1 MMEGAAASQSLA
13 STSRSQ
19 EGIIGTEEESER
31 VTSSSSMEL
40 DLSDRERVAELARL
54 DKDSLDDLESM
65 VLGVA
70 SKRGVTLRGE
80 EPLPSA
86 DQGEN
91 VSPEWSISDE
101 AAQEED
107 EEREEERLAR
117 PPFVEGDVC
126 LSDAE
131 TLGSNGSD
139 ELTDYENSGAIEHQR
154 NGGDEEERQ
163 CWVCFSSEEDDP
175 VAAWVHPCLCKG
187 TTKWVHQVC
196 IQRWVD
202 EKQKGNN
209 STGVVC
215 PQCGAD
221 YIIQFPASPPFLRLL
236 DALDKLVGRL
246 CPVVAG
252 GVCVGSLYWTCVTYG
267 AVTVMQVTGH
277 TDGLTLMENS
287 DPLLLLVSLP
297 LVPVGLVLAKMIR
310 WQEPVLNFMRAR
322 LPKFAI
328 TKYILPAFSTTPVAE
343 GSASAA
349 NLPPPSDP
357 VSVTRTFCG
366 ALFFPT
372 VATFLGSALFEDVKS
387 PLKRAAMGGFCFVGV
402 KGVLKIYHKQHQY
415 IRQCRRLILDYQQ

>member
-1 MMEGAAASQSLA
+1 METNTDNVSEKSPSLDRSLIEELHNLDGVALSNLEDWNKKVGGSAVSVDTLCSPTDDKDDQNAEQSKEW
-13 STSRSQ
+13 SP
-19 EGIIGTEEESER
+19 
-31 VTSSSSMEL
+31 SSS
-40 DLSDRERVAELARL
+40 DLVPADPPDGATALCYNSFVPPQDMSD
-54 DKDSLDDLESM
+54 DITDSDIETAGSHSDHDD
-65 VLGVA
+65 
-70 SKRGVTLRGE
+70 
-80 EPLPSA
+80 
-86 DQGEN
+86 D
-91 VSPEWSISDE
+91 
-101 AAQEED
+101 
-107 EEREEERLAR
+107 
-117 PPFVEGDVC
+117 F
-126 LSDAE
+126 
-131 TLGSNGSD
+131 
-139 ELTDYENSGAIEHQR
+139 TDYENSDMVEYQAAVEAGR
-154 NGGDEEERQ
+154 VDDERQ
-163 CWVCFSSEEDDP
+163 CWVCFASQEDDP

-209 STGVVC
+209 NTGVSC

-221 YIIQFPASPPFLRLL
+221 YFIQFPPSPAALRLL
-236 DALDKLVGRL
+236 DTLDKLVGRL

-277 TDGLTLMENS
+277 DKGLILMETA
-287 DPLLLLVSLP
+287 DPLFLLVSLP

-322 LPKFAI
+322 LPKLAI
-328 TKYILPAFSTTPVAE
+328 TKYILPAFSTEPVAE

>member
-1 MMEGAAASQSLA
+1 MGEEPARGSSSLSSDEPAASA
-13 STSRSQ
+13 T
-19 EGIIGTEEESER
+19 I
-31 VTSSSSMEL
+31 TSSSSMEL
-40 DLSDRERVAELARL
+40 DISERERVAELARL
-54 DKDSLDDLESM
+54 DKESLDNLESL

-80 EPLPSA
+80 EAFS
-86 DQGEN
+86 GEGHGN
-91 VSPEWSISDE
+91 SYSPEWSPEDE
-101 AAQEED
+101 TVEEEEEDGEERLLRPRFED
-107 EEREEERLAR
+107 EE
-117 PPFVEGDVC
+117 VC

-139 ELTDYENSGAIEHQR
+139 ELTDYENSGIVEQQR
-154 NGGDEEERQ
+154 NGVGGEEERQ
-163 CWVCFSSEEDDP
+163 CWVCFASQEDDP

-209 STGVVC
+209 NTGVSC

-221 YIIQFPASPPFLRLL
+221 YIIQFPPSPAVLRLL
-236 DALDKLVGRL
+236 DTLDKLVGRL

-277 TDGLTLMENS
+277 DKGLSLMETA
-287 DPLLLLVSLP
+287 DPLFLLVSLP

-310 WQEPVLNFMRAR
+310 WQEPVLNFMRSR
-322 LPKFAI
+322 LPQLPI
-328 TKYILPAFSTTPVAE
+328 TKYILPAFSTEPVAE

>member
-1 MMEGAAASQSLA
+1 METNTDNVSEKSPSLD
-13 STSRSQ
+13 RSLI
-19 EGIIGTEEESER
+19 EELHNLDGVALSNLEDWNKKVGGSAVSVDTLCSPTEDKDDQNEDDSKEWSP
-31 VTSSSSMEL
+31 SSS
-40 DLSDRERVAELARL
+40 DLVPADPPDGATALCYSSFVPSQDMSD
-54 DKDSLDDLESM
+54 DITDSDIETAGSHSDHDD
-65 VLGVA
+65 
-70 SKRGVTLRGE
+70 
-80 EPLPSA
+80 
-86 DQGEN
+86 D
-91 VSPEWSISDE
+91 
-101 AAQEED
+101 
-107 EEREEERLAR
+107 
-117 PPFVEGDVC
+117 F
-126 LSDAE
+126 
-131 TLGSNGSD
+131 
-139 ELTDYENSGAIEHQR
+139 TDYENSEMVEYQAAVEAGR
-154 NGGDEEERQ
+154 VDDERQ
-163 CWVCFSSEEDDP
+163 CWVCFASQEDDP

-209 STGVVC
+209 NTGVSC

-221 YIIQFPASPPFLRLL
+221 YVIQFPPSPAALRLL
-236 DALDKLVGRL
+236 DTLDKLVGRL

-277 TDGLTLMENS
+277 DKGLILMETA
-287 DPLLLLVSLP
+287 DPLFLLVSLP

-322 LPKFAI
+322 LPKLAI
-328 TKYILPAFSTTPVAE
+328 TKYILPAFSTEPVAE

>member
-1 MMEGAAASQSLA
+1 METNTDNVSDKSPSLDRSLIEELHNLDGVA
-13 STSRSQ
+13 LSNLEDWNKKVGGSAVSVDTLCSTTADKDDQNDEHSKEWSP
-19 EGIIGTEEESER
+19 
-31 VTSSSSMEL
+31 SSS
-40 DLSDRERVAELARL
+40 DLVPADPPDGATALCYSSFVPPQDMSD
-54 DKDSLDDLESM
+54 DITDSDIETAGSHSDHDD
-65 VLGVA
+65 
-70 SKRGVTLRGE
+70 
-80 EPLPSA
+80 
-86 DQGEN
+86 D
-91 VSPEWSISDE
+91 
-101 AAQEED
+101 
-107 EEREEERLAR
+107 
-117 PPFVEGDVC
+117 F
-126 LSDAE
+126 
-131 TLGSNGSD
+131 
-139 ELTDYENSGAIEHQR
+139 TDYENSDMVEYQAAVEAGR
-154 NGGDEEERQ
+154 VDDERQ
-163 CWVCFSSEEDDP
+163 CWVCFASQEDDP

-209 STGVVC
+209 NTGVSC

-221 YIIQFPASPPFLRLL
+221 YCIQFPPSPAALRLL
-236 DALDKLVGRL
+236 DTLDKLVGRL

-277 TDGLTLMENS
+277 DKGLILMETA
-287 DPLLLLVSLP
+287 DPLFLLVSLP

-322 LPKFAI
+322 LPKLAI
-328 TKYILPAFSTTPVAE
+328 TKYILPAFSTEPVAE

>member
-1 MMEGAAASQSLA
+1 MEKNIDSVSDKSPSLDRSLIEELHNLDGVALSNLEDWNKKVGGSTVSVDTLGATTDIDATKTDDTEETSKEWSPSSSDLAPIDPPDGATALCYSSLVDGPEMSDVTDSDIETAGSQS
-13 STSRSQ
+13 
-19 EGIIGTEEESER
+19 
-31 VTSSSSMEL
+31 
-40 DLSDRERVAELARL
+40 DH
-54 DKDSLDDLESM
+54 DD
-65 VLGVA
+65 
-70 SKRGVTLRGE
+70 
-80 EPLPSA
+80 
-86 DQGEN
+86 D
-91 VSPEWSISDE
+91 
-101 AAQEED
+101 
-107 EEREEERLAR
+107 
-117 PPFVEGDVC
+117 F
-126 LSDAE
+126 
-131 TLGSNGSD
+131 
-139 ELTDYENSGAIEHQR
+139 TDYENSDMVEYQAAVEAGR
-154 NGGDEEERQ
+154 VDDERQ
-163 CWVCFSSEEDDP
+163 CWVCFASQEDDP

-209 STGVVC
+209 NTGVAC

-221 YIIQFPASPPFLRLL
+221 YIIQFPPSPSVLRLL

-277 TDGLTLMENS
+277 DKGLSLMETA
-287 DPLLLLVSLP
+287 DPLFLLVSLP
-297 LVPVGLVLAKMIR
+297 LVPVGLVLAKMVR

-322 LPKFAI
+322 LPQLTI

-415 IRQCRRLILDYQQ
+415 IRQCRRQILDYQQ

>member
-1 MMEGAAASQSLA
+1 MEKNIESASDKSPSLDRSLIEELHNLDGVALSNLEDWNKKVGGSTVSVDTLGANTDIDATKLDTEEASKEWSPSSSDLAPVDPPDGATALCYSSLVDGPEMSDVTDSDIETAGSQS
-13 STSRSQ
+13 
-19 EGIIGTEEESER
+19 
-31 VTSSSSMEL
+31 
-40 DLSDRERVAELARL
+40 DH
-54 DKDSLDDLESM
+54 DD
-65 VLGVA
+65 
-70 SKRGVTLRGE
+70 
-80 EPLPSA
+80 
-86 DQGEN
+86 D
-91 VSPEWSISDE
+91 
-101 AAQEED
+101 
-107 EEREEERLAR
+107 
-117 PPFVEGDVC
+117 F
-126 LSDAE
+126 
-131 TLGSNGSD
+131 
-139 ELTDYENSGAIEHQR
+139 TDYENSDMVEYQAAVEAGR
-154 NGGDEEERQ
+154 VDDERQ
-163 CWVCFSSEEDDP
+163 CWVCFASQEDDP

-209 STGVVC
+209 NAGVAC

-221 YIIQFPASPPFLRLL
+221 YIIQFPPSPAALRLL

-277 TDGLTLMENS
+277 DKGLSLMETR
-287 DPLLLLVSLP
+287 DPLFLLVSLP

-322 LPKFAI
+322 LPNFAI

-415 IRQCRRLILDYQQ
+415 IRQCRRQILDYQQ

>member
-1 MMEGAAASQSLA
+1 MDKDIETASEKSPSLDRSLIEELNSLDGVALSNLEDWNKKVSGSTMSVDNVGGTTDVGLVETIDNPDDASKEWSPSSSELAEVGPPDGATALCYAPILSDVTDSDIETAGSQS
-13 STSRSQ
+13 
-19 EGIIGTEEESER
+19 
-31 VTSSSSMEL
+31 
-40 DLSDRERVAELARL
+40 DH
-54 DKDSLDDLESM
+54 
-65 VLGVA
+65 
-70 SKRGVTLRGE
+70 
-80 EPLPSA
+80 
-86 DQGEN
+86 
-91 VSPEWSISDE
+91 DE
-101 AAQEED
+101 D
-107 EEREEERLAR
+107 
-117 PPFVEGDVC
+117 F
-126 LSDAE
+126 
-131 TLGSNGSD
+131 
-139 ELTDYENSGAIEHQR
+139 TDYENSDMVEYQAAVEAGR
-154 NGGDEEERQ
+154 VDDERQ
-163 CWVCFSSEEDDP
+163 CWVCFASQEDDP

-209 STGVVC
+209 NAGVSC

-221 YIIQFPASPPFLRLL
+221 YIIQFPPSSAALRLL
-236 DALDKLVGRL
+236 DALDKLIGRL

-267 AVTVMQVTGH
+267 AVTVMQVAGH
-277 TDGLTLMENS
+277 DKGLTLMETA
-287 DPLLLLVSLP
+287 DPLFLLVSLP
-297 LVPVGLVLAKMIR
+297 LVPVGLVLLKMVR
-310 WQEPVLNFMRAR
+310 WQEPVLHFLRAR
-322 LPKFAI
+322 LPQLPI
-328 TKYILPAFSTTPVAE
+328 TKYILPAFSTTPEAE

>member
-1 MMEGAAASQSLA
+1 MNMDKDLETASEKSPSLDRSLIEELNSLDGVALSNLEDWNKKVSGSTMSVDNVGATTDVGLADSKDDLDDPSKEWSPSSSELAEAGPPDGATALCYAPILSDVTDSDIETAGSQS
-13 STSRSQ
+13 
-19 EGIIGTEEESER
+19 
-31 VTSSSSMEL
+31 
-40 DLSDRERVAELARL
+40 DH
-54 DKDSLDDLESM
+54 
-65 VLGVA
+65 
-70 SKRGVTLRGE
+70 
-80 EPLPSA
+80 
-86 DQGEN
+86 
-91 VSPEWSISDE
+91 DE
-101 AAQEED
+101 D
-107 EEREEERLAR
+107 
-117 PPFVEGDVC
+117 F
-126 LSDAE
+126 
-131 TLGSNGSD
+131 
-139 ELTDYENSGAIEHQR
+139 TDYENSDMVEYQAAVEAGR
-154 NGGDEEERQ
+154 VDDERQ
-163 CWVCFSSEEDDP
+163 CWVCFASQEDDP

-209 STGVVC
+209 NAGVSC

-221 YIIQFPASPPFLRLL
+221 YIIQFPPSSAALRLL
-236 DALDKLVGRL
+236 DALDKLIGRL

-267 AVTVMQVTGH
+267 AVTVMQVAGH
-277 TDGLTLMENS
+277 DKGLTLMETA
-287 DPLLLLVSLP
+287 DPLFLLVSLP
-297 LVPVGLVLAKMIR
+297 LVPVGLVLAKMVR
-310 WQEPVLNFMRAR
+310 WQEPVLQFLRAR
-322 LPKFAI
+322 LPQLPI
-328 TKYILPAFSTTPVAE
+328 TKYILPAFSTTPEAE
-343 GSASAA
+343 GSTSAA

>member
-1 MMEGAAASQSLA
+1 METNTDNVSEKSPSLD
-13 STSRSQ
+13 RSL
-19 EGIIGTEEESER
+19 IEELHNLDGVALSNLEDWNKKVGGSAVSVDTLCSPTDDKDDQNEDDSKEWSP
-31 VTSSSSMEL
+31 SSS
-40 DLSDRERVAELARL
+40 DLVPADPPDGATALCYSSFVPSQDMSD
-54 DKDSLDDLESM
+54 DITDSDIETAGSHSDHDD
-65 VLGVA
+65 
-70 SKRGVTLRGE
+70 
-80 EPLPSA
+80 
-86 DQGEN
+86 D
-91 VSPEWSISDE
+91 
-101 AAQEED
+101 
-107 EEREEERLAR
+107 
-117 PPFVEGDVC
+117 F
-126 LSDAE
+126 
-131 TLGSNGSD
+131 
-139 ELTDYENSGAIEHQR
+139 TDYENSEMVEYQAAVEAGR
-154 NGGDEEERQ
+154 VDDERQ
-163 CWVCFSSEEDDP
+163 CWVCFASQEDDP

-209 STGVVC
+209 NTGVSC

-221 YIIQFPASPPFLRLL
+221 YVIQFPPSPAALRLL
-236 DALDKLVGRL
+236 DTLDKLVGRL

-277 TDGLTLMENS
+277 DKGLILMETA
-287 DPLLLLVSLP
+287 DPLFLLVSLP

-322 LPKFAI
+322 LPKLAI
-328 TKYILPAFSTTPVAE
+328 TKYILPAFSTEPVAE

>member
-1 MMEGAAASQSLA
+1 MEKDIETVSDKSPSLDRSLIEELNNLDGVALSNLEEWNKKVGGSAVSVDNLGATTDVDKVTTKDNDPDDASKEWSPSSSELATAGLPDGATALCYSNLAPGPEMSDVTDSDIETAGSQSDH
-13 STSRSQ
+13 
-19 EGIIGTEEESER
+19 E
-31 VTSSSSMEL
+31 
-40 DLSDRERVAELARL
+40 
-54 DKDSLDDLESM
+54 DD
-65 VLGVA
+65 
-70 SKRGVTLRGE
+70 
-80 EPLPSA
+80 
-86 DQGEN
+86 
-91 VSPEWSISDE
+91 
-101 AAQEED
+101 
-107 EEREEERLAR
+107 
-117 PPFVEGDVC
+117 F
-126 LSDAE
+126 
-131 TLGSNGSD
+131 
-139 ELTDYENSGAIEHQR
+139 TDYENSDMVEYQAAVEAGR
-154 NGGDEEERQ
+154 VDDERQ
-163 CWVCFSSEEDDP
+163 CWVCFASQEDDP

-209 STGVVC
+209 NAGVSC

-221 YIIQFPASPPFLRLL
+221 YVIQFPPSPSALRLL

-267 AVTVMQVTGH
+267 AVTVMQVAGH
-277 TDGLTLMENS
+277 DKGLSLMETA
-287 DPLLLLVSLP
+287 DPLFLLVSLP
-297 LVPVGLVLAKMIR
+297 LVPVGLVLAKMVR
-310 WQEPVLNFMRAR
+310 WQEPVLHFMRAR
-322 LPKFAI
+322 LPQLPI
-328 TKYILPAFSTTPVAE
+328 TKYILPAFSTAPEAE
-343 GSASAA
+343 GSTSAA